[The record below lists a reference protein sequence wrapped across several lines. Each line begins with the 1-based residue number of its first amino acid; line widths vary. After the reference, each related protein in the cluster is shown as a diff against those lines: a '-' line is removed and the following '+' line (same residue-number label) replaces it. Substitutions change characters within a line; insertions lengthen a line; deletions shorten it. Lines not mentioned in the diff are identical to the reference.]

1 MTSEGEW
8 INGLITS
15 TKLGIDEGFLLTFW
29 VTVKGQSQGQSMG
42 GYVLA
47 TDSKPDGFGKAFRA
61 ILNLLNVVGVE
72 KWEDLKG
79 QLVRIRFNGI
89 GSSEP
94 PLIGNI
100 LDYEKV
106 WDIKKEMAVPSE

>member
-1 MTSEGEW
+1 MSEW
-8 INGLITS
+8 INGRITS
-15 TKLGIDEGFLLTFW
+15 TKFGIDRGFLLTFW
-29 VTVKGQSQGQSMG
+29 VSVEGQSQGQSLG

-47 TDSKPDGFGKAFRA
+47 TDSKPDGFGKAFKA

-72 KWEDLKG
+72 TWEDLEG
-79 QLVRIRFNGI
+79 QLVRIKFG
-89 GSSEP
+89 GLGTAEP